1 MRLDS
6 ESSLGPVARARS
18 LERFASET
26 FDVLVVGGGV
36 TGCGVALDAARRGL
50 SVALLEKRDFAA
62 GTSSRSSKLIHGGLR
77 YLENLDIELVRE
89 ALHERR
95 LLVEK
100 LAPHL
105 VHPTPFLFPLQH
117 KVWDRFYMGSG
128 LFLYDALAGM
138 HPAMPHHRHLTR
150 RSCLEAVPGLRPDSL
165 TGGIRYFDAQVDDA
179 RFSLVLARTAAA
191 HGAACISAAGVVGF
205 LHDGN
210 RVAGV
215 RAHDLEYGGEFEV
228 RASTVINATGVWTTE
243 MERLAGVAD
252 PMIVRPSKGVHLVVA
267 KDRIE
272 SDYALI
278 LRTEKSVLFVLPWR
292 DRWIIGT
299 TDTDWNFGLDS
310 PAATRADIEYLL
322 DHANEV
328 LRTPLAFEDV
338 IAVYVGLRPLLGGT
352 AEETAK
358 LSRKHAVRRSAP
370 GFVSV
375 AGGKYTTYRLMA
387 RDAVD
392 MAARDLC
399 FVVDPSRSADV
410 PLLGAVGL
418 AGAEVRLRSHPGA
431 ARLSP
436 DQLHH
441 LVARYGTLAFEL
453 AELIAADPALSAPI
467 AGAEEYLAA
476 EVSYAVAQEGALHVD
491 DVLTRRTHIAFE
503 VPDRGELAAVDVAR
517 LMAPVLGW
525 DQAVIDREIVHYRA
539 RLEAEAAAQALL
551 TDAASD
557 SVRGEV
563 RDPRLEHFG
572 GHRNGAQ

>member
-1 MRLDS
+1 MVSDS
-6 ESSLGPVARARS
+6 DSRLGPAQRRRA

-36 TGCGVALDAARRGL
+36 TGCGVALDAASRGL
-50 SVALLEKRDFAA
+50 SVALLEKRDFAS

-100 LAPHL
+100 IAPHL
-105 VHPTPFLFPLQH
+105 VHPTAFLFPLKH
-117 KVWDRFYMGSG
+117 RAWDRFYMGSG
-128 LFLYDALAGM
+128 LFLYDALAGL
-138 HPAMPHHRHLTR
+138 HPAVPHHRHLTR
-150 RSCLEAVPGLRPDSL
+150 RSCLEAVPSLRSDSL

-191 HGAACISAAGVVGF
+191 YGALCVSGVGVVDF
-205 LHDGN
+205 VHE
-210 RVAGV
+210 RTRIAGV
-215 RAHDLEYGGEFEV
+215 RAQDLESGGELEV
-228 RASTVINATGVWTTE
+228 HASTVINATGVWTTE
-243 MERLAGVAD
+243 MERLAGVTD

-267 KDRIE
+267 KDRID
-272 SDYALI
+272 SQYALI
-278 LRTEKSVLFVLPWR
+278 LRTEKSVLFVLPWK

-299 TDTDWNFGLDS
+299 TDTDWNYGLDS
-310 PAATRADIEYLL
+310 PAATRSDIEYLL
-322 DHANEV
+322 DHVNEA
-328 LRTPLAFEDV
+328 LRNPLGFEDV
-338 IAVYVGLRPLLGGT
+338 IAVYVGLRPLVGGT

-392 MAARDLC
+392 LAASDLP
-399 FVVDPSRSADV
+399 FAVDSSRSAEV

-418 AGAEVRLRSHPGA
+418 LGAEFRLRRHPGA
-431 ARLSP
+431 ADLDP

-441 LVARYGTLAFEL
+441 LVSRYGTLASEVL
-453 AELIAADPALSAPI
+453 DLVATEPVLGSALR
-467 AGAEEYLAA
+467 GAESYLAA
-476 EVSYAVAQEGALHVD
+476 EVRYAAAEEGALHVD

-503 VPDRGELAAVDVAR
+503 APDRGRLAADDVAR

-525 DQAVIDREIVHYRA
+525 DPAVVAREVAHYKA
-539 RLEAEAAAQALL
+539 RLDAEAAAQALL
-551 TDAASD
+551 SDAASD
-557 SVRGEV
+557 SARGEV
-563 RDPRLEHFG
+563 RDPRLEQFG
-572 GHRNGAQ
+572 DRREAR

>member
-1 MRLDS
+1 MASDT
-6 ESSLGPVARARS
+6 ESRLGPAERMRA
-18 LERFASET
+18 LERCASET

-36 TGCGVALDAARRGL
+36 TGCGAALDGASRGL
-50 SVALLEKRDFAA
+50 SVALFEKRDFAA

-77 YLENLDIELVRE
+77 YLENFDLELVRE

-100 LAPHL
+100 IAPHL
-105 VHPTPFLFPLQH
+105 VHPAPFLFPLKH
-117 KVWDRFYMGSG
+117 RVWERFYMGSG
-128 LFLYDALAGM
+128 LFLYDALAGL

-150 RSCLEAVPGLRPDSL
+150 RSCLRAVPAFRPGSL
-165 TGGIRYFDAQVDDA
+165 TGGIRYYDAQVDDA

-191 HGAACISAAGVVGF
+191 HGAVCVSATGVTGF
-205 LHDGN
+205 LHEGE
-210 RVAGV
+210 RVSGV
-215 RAHDLEYGGEFEV
+215 RARDLESDREFEV
-228 RASTVINATGVWTTE
+228 RARTVINATGIWTTE
-243 MERLAGVAD
+243 MERLAGVVD

-267 KDRIE
+267 KDRID
-272 SDYALI
+272 SQYALI
-278 LRTEKSVLFVLPWR
+278 LRTEKSVLFVLPWG

-299 TDTDWNFGLDS
+299 TDTDWEHGLDH

-328 LRTPLAFEDV
+328 LRDPLRLEDV

-358 LSRKHAVRRSAP
+358 LSRNHAVRRSAP

-392 MAARDLC
+392 LAAKDLP
-399 FVVDPSRSADV
+399 FAVDSSRSADV

-418 AGAEVRLRSHPGA
+418 PGAEFRLSGHPGA
-431 ARLSP
+431 VKLEP

-441 LVARYGTLAFEL
+441 LVSRYGSLA
-453 AELIAADPALSAPI
+453 AEVLDLIAADPELAAPL
-467 AGAEEYLAA
+467 AGAEGYVAA
-476 EVSYAVAQEGALHVD
+476 EVHYAASEEGALHID

-503 VPDRGELAAVDVAR
+503 SSDRGQMAAGQVAR

-525 DQAVIDREIVHYRA
+525 DQAAVDREVAHYQA
-539 RLEAEAAAQALL
+539 RLDAEAAAQALL

-557 SVRGEV
+557 TARAGV
-563 RDPRLEHFG
+563 RDPRLEHFSQG
-572 GHRNGAQ
+572 ENR

>member
-1 MRLDS
+1 MALDG
-6 ESSLGPVARARS
+6 EGRLGPEVRARA
-18 LERFASET
+18 LERCASET
-26 FDVLVVGGGV
+26 FDVLVVGAGV
-36 TGCGVALDAARRGL
+36 TGCGVALDAASRGL

-77 YLENLDIELVRE
+77 YLENFDVELVRE
-89 ALHERR
+89 ALHERS

-100 LAPHL
+100 IAPHL
-105 VHPTPFLFPLQH
+105 VHPTPFLFPLKH
-117 KVWDRFYMGSG
+117 RAWDRFYMGSG
-128 LFLYDALAGM
+128 LFLYDALAGL
-138 HPAMPHHRHLTR
+138 HPAMPRHRHLTR
-150 RSCLEAVPGLRPDSL
+150 RSCLQAVPALRPDSL

-191 HGAACISAAGVVGF
+191 QGALCVSAAGVVDF
-205 LHDGN
+205 LHEAG

-215 RAHDLEYGGEFEV
+215 RAQDLESGGELEV

-243 MERLAGVAD
+243 TERLAGVAD
-252 PMIVRPSKGVHLVVA
+252 PMIVRPSKGVHLVVPR
-267 KDRIE
+267 DRID
-272 SDYALI
+272 SQYALI
-278 LRTEKSVLFVLPWR
+278 LRTEKSVLFVLPWE

-299 TDTDWNFGLDS
+299 TDTDWNYGLDH
-310 PAATRADIEYLL
+310 PAATHADIEYLL
-322 DHANEV
+322 EHVNEV
-328 LRTPLAFEDV
+328 LSDPLGFDDV

-370 GFVSV
+370 GLVSV

-392 MAARDLC
+392 LAARDLR
-399 FVVDPSRSADV
+399 FAVGPSRTAEV

-418 AGAEVRLRSHPGA
+418 PGAELRLRSHPGA
-431 ARLSP
+431 ADLGPGR
-436 DQLHH
+436 LHH
-441 LVARYGTLAFEL
+441 LVVRYGTLASEVLDLVALDPHL
-453 AELIAADPALSAPI
+453 AAPLEGADR
-467 AGAEEYLAA
+467 YLAA
-476 EVSYAVAQEGALHVD
+476 EVRYAVAHEGALHVD

-503 VPDRGELAAVDVAR
+503 APDRGQLAADGVAR

-525 DQAVIDREIVHYRA
+525 DQGTVAREIAHYRA

-557 SVRGEV
+557 SARAEV
-563 RDPRLEHFG
+563 RDPRLEQFG
-572 GHRNGAQ
+572 GR

>member
-1 MRLDS
+1 MEPDKKSR
-6 ESSLGPVARARS
+6 LGPVQRALA
-18 LERFASET
+18 LERGASET

-36 TGCGVALDAARRGL
+36 TGCGAALDAAGRGL
-50 SVALLEKRDFAA
+50 SVALVEKRDFAA

-77 YLENLDIELVRE
+77 YLENFDIELVRE

-95 LLVEK
+95 LLVQK
-100 LAPHL
+100 IAPHL
-105 VHPTPFLFPLQH
+105 VHPTPFLFPLKH
-117 KVWDRFYMGSG
+117 RGWDRFYMGSG
-128 LFLYDALAGM
+128 LFLYDALAGL

-150 RSCLEAVPGLRPDSL
+150 RSCLRVVPGLRADSL
-165 TGGIRYFDAQVDDA
+165 TGGIRYYDAQVDDA

-191 HGAACISAAGVVGF
+191 HGAVCISGAGVVGF
-205 LHDGN
+205 LHDGE

-215 RAHDLEYGGEFEV
+215 RAQDLESGAEFEL
-228 RASTVINATGVWTTE
+228 RARTVINATGVWTTE
-243 MERLAGVAD
+243 MERLAGVAN
-252 PMIVRPSKGVHLVVA
+252 PMIVRPSKGVHLVVR
-267 KDRIE
+267 KDRIDSE
-272 SDYALI
+272 YALI
-278 LRTEKSVLFVLPWR
+278 LRTEKSVLFVLPWG

-299 TDTDWNFGLDS
+299 TDTDWEHGLDH

-322 DHANEV
+322 EHANEV
-328 LRTPLAFEDV
+328 LRDPLRLEDV

-358 LSRKHAVRRSAP
+358 LSRNHAVRRSAP

-392 MAARDLC
+392 LAAKDLP
-399 FVVDPSRSADV
+399 FAVDSSRSADM

-418 AGAEVRLRSHPGA
+418 SGAEFRLGLHRGA
-431 ARLSP
+431 GELKP

-441 LVARYGTLAFEL
+441 LVGRYGTLASEVL
-453 AELIAADPALSAPI
+453 DLIAVDPGLAAPI
-467 AGAEEYLAA
+467 TGAEGYVAA
-476 EVSYAVAQEGALHVD
+476 EARYAVESEGALHID

-503 VPDRGELAAVDVAR
+503 EADRGKAAADSVAR

-525 DQAVIDREIVHYRA
+525 DEAAVGREIAHYMA
-539 RLEAEAAAQALL
+539 RLKAEAEAQALL

-557 SVRGEV
+557 TVRAEV
-563 RDPRLEHFG
+563 RDPRLEQLSG
-572 GHRNGAQ
+572 GEDN